1 MIGIEIIS
9 LKNGL
14 NRVKMR
20 DTFLPYLQ
28 PSIGEEEIQEVAATL
43 KSGWLTM
50 DPKTIILEDQIAKYV
65 GAKHAIALNSC
76 TAALHLS
83 FFNALEVRR

>member
-1 MIGIEIIS
+1 MIGIEITS

-14 NRVKMR
+14 NRVEMR

-50 DPKTIILEDQIAKYV
+50 DPKTIIFEDQIAKYI

-83 FFNALEVRR
+83 FSIALEVGR